1 MNASRLYRGAVLG
14 TLAALALTACS
25 SDPATEATDD
35 TAATV
40 TVEDNFGPQT
50 VTVPPQSVVA
60 TDNSTFETLDTWG
73 IPLAAGAVTL
83 MPNTISYTEDESII
97 DLGSHREPNLEA
109 IVAADPD
116 LIINGGRFAQF
127 REQFQDLAPDAAI
140 VEVAPRDG
148 ESFDAELKR
157 GVTVLGEIFDKE
169 TEAQAL
175 SDAFDESIAR
185 VQAAY
190 SPDQS
195 VMGLIVSGGQIG
207 YVAPSTGRTIGPMF
221 DIFGMTPALDVP
233 EGTDDHQGDDISVEA
248 IAASNPGLIIIMDR
262 DAGTSTGGGPD
273 YIPATTVI
281 EQSQALQNVAA
292 VQEGNI
298 IYLPTDTYTN
308 ESIQTYTEFFNSL
321 ADLLEKQNTQGEAN
335 N

>member
-25 SDPATEATDD
+25 SDPATESSDA
-35 TAATV
+35 AATV
-40 TVEDNFGPQT
+40 TVEDNFGTQT
-50 VTVPPQSVVA
+50 VTVPPKSVVA
-60 TDNSTFETLDTWG
+60 TDNGTFETLDTWG
-73 IPLAAGAVTL
+73 VPLAAGAVSL
-83 MPNTISYTEDESII
+83 MPKTISYTEDDSIV

-109 IVAADPD
+109 VVAVEPD
-116 LIINGGRFAQF
+116 LIINGGRYAQF
-127 REQFQDLAPDAAI
+127 REQFEELAPDATI

-148 ESFDAELKR
+148 EDFAEELKR
-157 GVTVLGEIFDKE
+157 GTTVLGEIFAKE
-169 TEAQAL
+169 AEAQELNDAL
-175 SDAFDESIAR
+175 DASIAR

-195 VMGLIVSGGQIG
+195 VMGLIVSGGEIG

-221 DIFGMTPALDVP
+221 DIFGLTPALEVP
-233 EGTDDHQGDDISVEA
+233 EGTDNHQGDDISVEA
-248 IAASNPGLIIIMDR
+248 IAASNPGLIIVMDR

-273 YIPATTVI
+273 YVPATTVI
-281 EQSQALQNVAA
+281 NDSQALQNVKA

-298 IYLPTDTYTN
+298 IYLPADTYTN

-321 ADLLEKQNTQGEAN
+321 ADLLEKNAQTAENK
-335 N
+335 

>member
-25 SDPATEATDD
+25 SDPATESSD
-35 TAATV
+35 TATTV
-40 TVEDNFGPQT
+40 TVEDNFGTQT
-50 VTVPPQSVVA
+50 VTVPPKSVVA

-73 IPLAAGAVTL
+73 VPLAAGAVSL
-83 MPNTISYTEDESII
+83 MPKTISYTEDDSIV

-109 IVAADPD
+109 VVAVEPD
-116 LIINGGRFAQF
+116 LIINGGRYAQF
-127 REQFQDLAPDAAI
+127 REQFEELAPDATI

-148 ESFDAELKR
+148 EDFAEELKR
-157 GVTVLGEIFDKE
+157 GTTVLGEIFAKE
-169 TEAQAL
+169 AEAQELNDAL
-175 SDAFDESIAR
+175 DASIAR

-195 VMGLIVSGGQIG
+195 VMGLIVSGGEIG

-221 DIFGMTPALDVP
+221 DIFGLTPALEVP

-248 IAASNPGLIIIMDR
+248 IAASNPGLIIVMDR

-273 YIPATTVI
+273 YVPATTVI
-281 EQSQALQNVAA
+281 NDSQALQNVKA

-298 IYLPTDTYTN
+298 IYLPADTYTN

-321 ADLLEKQNTQGEAN
+321 ADLLEKNAQNAEN
-335 N
+335 K